1 MLVLTGLEKG
11 CVCGKVIGALQIC
24 SSRAVDDPWF
34 RVPVHL
40 QPSTTGTYVHLFW
53 QIHWG
58 SLMPNSMSDGQSRV
72 LIIYKDMYVILQLS
86 DMSVC
91 YLWKWL
97 LTIGF
102 FDVSLVLATSWLVFL
117 LLLEIQQKV
126 LMKYIFL
133 SVCLKILSRFLYT
146 YP

>member
-24 SSRAVDDPWF
+24 SSRAVDNPWF

-40 QPSTTGTYVHLFW
+40 EPSTTCTYVIVLTD
-53 QIHWG
+53 
-58 SLMPNSMSDGQSRV
+58 SLGEFDAKFNVCDGQSRV
-72 LIIYKDMYVILQLS
+72 LIIYEDMYVILQWS

-97 LTIGF
+97 LTFGF
-102 FDVSLVLATSWLVFL
+102 FDVSLVLTTSWLVFL
-117 LLLEIQQKV
+117 LLLEMQQKV

-133 SVCLKILSRFLYT
+133 SVGLKILSRLLYT